1 MQKIEYIFNH
11 HSASDWGDAAE
22 IDKWHKEKGWKGIGY
37 HYVVLNG
44 YISYQ
49 DLKNHQ
55 ISQYDIGKVEKGRAL
70 DSTPWL
76 EADEVGAHV
85 YGYNKN
91 SIGVCAIHRAGKYYP
106 EQLFAMVSLNAVLVM
121 WFEIPVKNILGHN
134 EVELSKPSCPGLN
147 MDDFRSNV
155 QDTIEIYK
163 NDPDTYRFLTKKYIL
178 E

>member
-55 ISQYDIGKVEKGRAL
+55 ISQYDIGKVEKGRASGL
-70 DSTPWL
+70 YSLAGSRRSWCSCVWL
-76 EADEVGAHV
+76 QQKFNWRLC
-85 YGYNKN
+85 YSQSRK
-91 SIGVCAIHRAGKYYP
+91 
-106 EQLFAMVSLNAVLVM
+106 
-121 WFEIPVKNILGHN
+121 IL
-134 EVELSKPSCPGLN
+134 S
-147 MDDFRSNV
+147 
-155 QDTIEIYK
+155 
-163 NDPDTYRFLTKKYIL
+163 
-178 E
+178 